1 MKSTGRLTGAPTR
14 VARALLEGGPQTA
27 AALAER
33 LGLSSTAVRRH
44 LDSLEEL
51 GHVEAGDRAP
61 YGPQAGRAQV
71 RGRGRPARVYSVTA
85 SGRES
90 FETAYDDLAMGA
102 LRFLG
107 ESGGEAA
114 LRAFSAHR
122 VAELERRYLSVTAKP
137 VGERV
142 EALVA
147 ALNGDGYAASI
158 VGGSADSA
166 SMTSTVQI
174 CQHHCPVGH
183 VASEFPALCDAE
195 AEAFGRL
202 LGTHVTRLAT
212 LAHGDGVCTT
222 LVSLPAV
229 SSSAAPSSTTKS
241 DPNRTTTTE
250 VLT

>member
-1 MKSTGRLTGAPTR
+1 MQG
-14 VARALLEGGPQTA
+14 
-27 AALAER
+27 
-33 LGLSSTAVRRH
+33 
-44 LDSLEEL
+44 
-51 GHVEAGDRAP
+51 
-61 YGPQAGRAQV
+61 
-71 RGRGRPARVYSVTA
+71 
-85 SGRES
+85 
-90 FETAYDDLAMGA
+90 
-102 LRFLG
+102 
-107 ESGGEAA
+107 
-114 LRAFSAHR
+114 
-122 VAELERRYLSVTAKP
+122 
-137 VGERV
+137 
-142 EALVA
+142 
-147 ALNGDGYAASI
+147 I
-158 VGGSADSA
+158 
-166 SMTSTVQI
+166 QI